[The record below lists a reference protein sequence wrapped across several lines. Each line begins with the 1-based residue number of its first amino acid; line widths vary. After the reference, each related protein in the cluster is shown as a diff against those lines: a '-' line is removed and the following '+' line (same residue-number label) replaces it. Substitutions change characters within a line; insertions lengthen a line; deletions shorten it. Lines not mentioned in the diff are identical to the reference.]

1 MLPQKNKI
9 ILLHFLIFIEEPENR
24 IGEILFH
31 AFAKSKAPKKNVW
44 LRLRNHDSLKERPI
58 LFKHSLPMWSR
69 LRYEVEDEEEFER
82 RPMYKYHVR
91 QHHLGIFDKMQ
102 IMSFKSALPIPGGDV
117 IEERGDDLLTQELNF
132 YDKKRLKKLYYHLD
146 RVELQMAPDYDY
158 DFLLEPLEAGLPD
171 NKYMQEEEDTDDRE
185 DTAMGKGRS
194 EEDYDTSFGKLEKDK
209 EGGEPKNFMTI
220 DEAKKILEAK
230 VVGEE
235 GEKESYD
242 MEDMEKVRNEVYGCV
257 FLLLTCV

>member
-1 MLPQKNKI
+1 
-9 ILLHFLIFIEEPENR
+9 
-24 IGEILFH
+24 
-31 AFAKSKAPKKNVW
+31 
-44 LRLRNHDSLKERPI
+44 
-58 LFKHSLPMWSR
+58 MWSR

>member
-1 MLPQKNKI
+1 
-9 ILLHFLIFIEEPENR
+9 
-24 IGEILFH
+24 
-31 AFAKSKAPKKNVW
+31 
-44 LRLRNHDSLKERPI
+44 
-58 LFKHSLPMWSR
+58 MWSR

-91 QHHLGIFDKMQ
+91 QHHLGIFDRLQ

-132 YDKKRLKKLYYHLD
+132 YKKNRLKKLYEHLD

-158 DFLLEPLEAGLPD
+158 DFLLEPLEAGIPD
-171 NKYMQEEEDTDDRE
+171 DKPYLMEEEDTDDSE
-185 DTAMGKGRS
+185 DTAMGRGRS
-194 EEDYDTSFGKLEKDK
+194 EEDDMSFGKIEKDK
-209 EGGEPKNFMTI
+209 EGGEQKNFMTI

-235 GEKESYD
+235 GEKEEYD
-242 MEDMEKVRNEVYGCV
+242 MEDVEKVIRILSLSLVW
-257 FLLLTCV
+257 F